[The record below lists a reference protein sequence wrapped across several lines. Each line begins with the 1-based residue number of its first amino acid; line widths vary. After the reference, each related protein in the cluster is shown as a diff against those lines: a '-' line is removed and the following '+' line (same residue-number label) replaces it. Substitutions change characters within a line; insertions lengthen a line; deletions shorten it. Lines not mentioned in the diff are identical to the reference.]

1 MMRRLSV
8 WLTVCGLALLPVRAF
23 AHEGGDVVGGFL
35 SGLKHP
41 VLGPDHVVAMV
52 AVGLWGAQL
61 GRPAN
66 WTLPVA
72 FPLVMALGGAFGAR
86 GLPLPGVEIGIAL
99 SAMVLGAMVALAVR
113 PPLAVAA
120 VIVALFAVFH
130 GHAHGTELP
139 GAASPLA
146 YGAGFVT
153 STGLLHLSGIAL
165 GLIGRWPMGVRIV
178 RACGVLVCVIGGYF
192 LWAAFKGA

>member
-1 MMRRLSV
+1 MRRPGV

-23 AHEGGDVVGGFL
+23 AHEGGDVIGGFL

-72 FPLVMALGGAFGAR
+72 FPLVMALGGALGAR
-86 GLPLPGVEIGIAL
+86 GLPLPGVEIGIAV
-99 SAMVLGAMVALAVR
+99 SAMVLGAMVGLAVR
-113 PPLAVAA
+113 PPLVVAA
-120 VIVALFAVFH
+120 VTVALFAVFH

-165 GLIGRWPMGVRIV
+165 GLIGRWPTGVRVI
-178 RACGVLVCVIGGYF
+178 RACGGLVCVIGGYF
-192 LWAAFKGA
+192 LWAAFNGA

>member
-1 MMRRLSV
+1 MSRPGA

-41 VLGPDHVVAMV
+41 VLGADHVVAMV

-72 FPLVMALGGAFGAR
+72 FPLVMALGGALGAR

-113 PPLAVAA
+113 PPLGVAA

-165 GLIGRWPMGVRIV
+165 GLIGRWPLGGRVI
-178 RACGVLVCVIGGYF
+178 RACGALVFLIGGYF
-192 LWAAFKGA
+192 LWAAFSGA

>member
-1 MMRRLSV
+1 MRGRGLS
-8 WLTVCGLALLPVRAF
+8 LMAFALALVPVRTL

-52 AVGLWGAQL
+52 AVGLWGVQL

-66 WTLPVA
+66 WMLPVA

-86 GLPLPGVEIGIAL
+86 GLPLPGVEFGIAL
-99 SAMVLGAMVALAVR
+99 SAMVLGVMVALAAR
-113 PPLAVAA
+113 PPLGVAA
-120 VIVALFAVFH
+120 AMVALFAVFH

-165 GLIGRWPMGVRIV
+165 GLMTKWPMGVRIV
-178 RACGVLVCVIGGYF
+178 RACGVLVGAIGGYF
-192 LWAAFKGA
+192 LWAAFSGA

>member
-1 MMRRLSV
+1 MKRGGGI
-8 WLTVCGLALLPVRAF
+8 WLMAFALALVPVRAL
-23 AHEGGDVVGGFL
+23 AHDGGDVVGGFL

-41 VLGPDHVVAMV
+41 LLGLDHVVAMV
-52 AVGLWGAQL
+52 AVGLWGGQL

-66 WTLPVA
+66 WVLPVA
-72 FPLVMALGGAFGAR
+72 FPLVMALGGALGAR

-99 SAMVLGAMVALAVR
+99 SAIVLGVMVAFVIR
-113 PPLAVAA
+113 PPLGVAA
-120 VIVALFAVFH
+120 AVVGLFAVFH

-165 GLIGRWPMGVRIV
+165 GLIIRWPMGARIV
-178 RACGVLVCVIGGYF
+178 RVCGVLVGATGGYF
-192 LWAAFKGA
+192 LWAAFGGG